1 VRRTREAEVLRR
13 PSYKG
18 VLPGSALL
26 VLLSGCASS
35 HQAEVERVASTF
47 ADPAADPGERCDL
60 LAPTTL
66 ASFEESASAPCAEAI
81 GELPT
86 DDVEVGSVEI
96 WGGDAQVALADDTV
110 FLTETD
116 TGWRVTAAVCR
127 VRTDAPYDCE
137 VEP

>member
-1 VRRTREAEVLRR
+1 MLRR
-13 PSYKG
+13 PWYKG

-26 VLLSGCASS
+26 VLLGGCASS
-35 HQAEVERVASTF
+35 HQAEVERVASAF

-66 ASFEESASAPCAEAI
+66 ASFEESSSAPCAEAI

-86 DDVEVGSVEI
+86 DDGEARSVEI
-96 WGGDAQVALADDTV
+96 WGGDAQVALAGDTV

-116 TGWRVTAAVCR
+116 TGWRVTAAVCQA
-127 VRTDAPYDCE
+127 RTDAPYDCE

>member
-1 VRRTREAEVLRR
+1 MLRR

-35 HQAEVERVASTF
+35 HQAEVERVAATF
-47 ADPAADPGERCDL
+47 ADPAADPGARCDL

-66 ASFEESASAPCAEAI
+66 ASFEESASAPCPEAI

-86 DDVEVGSVEI
+86 DAGAVRSVEI
-96 WGGDAQVALADDTV
+96 WGGDAQVALAGDTV
-110 FLTETD
+110 FLTET
-116 TGWRVTAAVCR
+116 TAGWKVTAAACSR
-127 VRTDAPYDCE
+127 RADAPYDCE

>member
-1 VRRTREAEVLRR
+1 M
-13 PSYKG
+13 
-18 VLPGSALL
+18 
-26 VLLSGCASS
+26 
-35 HQAEVERVASTF
+35 
-47 ADPAADPGERCDL
+47 
-60 LAPTTL
+60 
-66 ASFEESASAPCAEAI
+66 
-81 GELPT
+81 
-86 DDVEVGSVEI
+86 EI